1 MFMTLLEDI
10 RHGVFHI
17 LDQGAVDHILFLWV
31 LSIGLTFNDR
41 RMLLW
46 SITGFTLGHAFAAFA
61 VVSNLP
67 MLPLEWV
74 EFAIPL
80 TIVARGIQRLIS
92 PTETTTVPWKTIL
105 VIALFGFIHGSAI
118 STELKMTLMKED
130 SLVGKLIGFN
140 IGVELGQLMCI
151 VAILLISIGLNK
163 LLRIHANM
171 VTRIL
176 LVPAIIAGI
185 GLAYYVFPLN

>member
-1 MFMTLLEDI
+1 MTLFEDI
-10 RHGVFHI
+10 QHGVFHI
-17 LDQGAVDHILFLWV
+17 LNTGAIDHILFLWV
-31 LSIGLTFNDR
+31 LAIGLTFNDR

-46 SITGFTLGHAFAAFA
+46 SITGFTIGHALAAFA
-61 VVSNLP
+61 VMLSFP
-67 MLPLEWV
+67 MLPLKWV

-80 TIVARGIQRLIS
+80 TILVRGVQRLVS
-92 PTETTTVPWKTIL
+92 PTETTTLPWRTVL

-130 SLVGKLIGFN
+130 SLVGKLVGFN
-140 IGVELGQLMCI
+140 IGVELGQLLCI
-151 VAILLISIGLNK
+151 SGILLISVTLNR

-176 LVPAIIAGI
+176 LVPVILYA
-185 GLAYYVFPLN
+185 VFLSYMNLPLN

>member
-1 MFMTLLEDI
+1 MTLLEDI
-10 RHGVFHI
+10 QHGVFHI
-17 LDQGAVDHILFLWV
+17 LNKGAIDHILFLWV
-31 LSIGLTFNDR
+31 LAIGLTFNDR

-46 SITGFTLGHAFAAFA
+46 SITGFTLGHGIAAVA
-61 VVSNLP
+61 VVFNLP

-92 PTETTTVPWKTIL
+92 PTETATLPWKTIL
-105 VIALFGFIHGSAI
+105 VIAFFGFIHGSAI
-118 STELKMTLMKED
+118 STELKMLVVKGE

-140 IGVELGQLMCI
+140 IGVELGQLLCI
-151 VAILLISIGLNK
+151 SGILLISITLNR

-176 LVPAIIAGI
+176 LAPVIILAI

>member
-1 MFMTLLEDI
+1 MTLLEDI
-10 RHGVFHI
+10 QHGIFHI
-17 LDQGAVDHILFLWV
+17 LNKGAIDHILFLWV
-31 LSIGLTFNDR
+31 LAIGLTFNDR

-46 SITGFTLGHAFAAFA
+46 SITGFTLGHALAAVA
-61 VVSNLP
+61 VVFGFP

-80 TIVARGIQRLIS
+80 TIVIRGIQRLIS
-92 PTETTTVPWKTIL
+92 PTETTTVPWKTVL

-118 STELKMTLMKED
+118 STELKMTLMKGD
-130 SLVGKLIGFN
+130 SLTGKLIGFN
-140 IGVELGQLMCI
+140 IGVELGQLLCI
-151 VAILLISIGLNK
+151 AIILAISIGLNR

-176 LVPAIIAGI
+176 LVPVIIYSI
-185 GLAYYVFPLN
+185 FLAYINFPLN

>member
-1 MFMTLLEDI
+1 MTLLEDI
-10 RHGVFHI
+10 QNGIFHI
-17 LDQGAVDHILFLWV
+17 LNEDAIDHILFLWV
-31 LSIGLTFNDR
+31 LAIGLTFNER

-61 VVSNLP
+61 VMFNYP
-67 MLPLEWV
+67 MIPLKWV

-80 TIVARGIQRLIS
+80 TIVARGVQRLIS
-92 PTETTTVPWKTIL
+92 PTETATLPWKTIL
-105 VIALFGFIHGSAI
+105 VIALFGFIHGSAV
-118 STELKMTLMKED
+118 STELKMTLMKEE
-130 SLVGKLIGFN
+130 SLVGKLVGFN
-140 IGVELGQLMCI
+140 IGVELGQLLCI
-151 VAILLISIGLNK
+151 SGILLISVTLNR

-176 LVPAIIAGI
+176 LVPVIIVAI

>member
-1 MFMTLLEDI
+1 MTLFEDI
-10 RHGVFHI
+10 QHGVFHI
-17 LDQGAVDHILFLWV
+17 LNTGAIDHILFLWV
-31 LSIGLTFNDR
+31 LAIGLTFNDR

-46 SITGFTLGHAFAAFA
+46 SITGFTIGHALAAFA
-61 VVSNLP
+61 VILSFP
-67 MLPLEWV
+67 MLPLKWV

-80 TIVARGIQRLIS
+80 TILVRGVQRLVS
-92 PTETTTVPWKTIL
+92 PTETTTLPWRTVL

-130 SLVGKLIGFN
+130 SLVGKLVGFN
-140 IGVELGQLMCI
+140 IGVELGQLLCI
-151 VAILLISIGLNK
+151 SGILLISVTLNR

-176 LVPAIIAGI
+176 LVPVILYA
-185 GLAYYVFPLN
+185 VFLSYINLPLN

>member
-1 MFMTLLEDI
+1 MTLLEDI
-10 RHGVFHI
+10 QHGIFHI
-17 LDQGAVDHILFLWV
+17 LNKGAIDHILFLWV
-31 LSIGLTFNDR
+31 LAIGSTFNDR

-61 VVSNLP
+61 VMFNYP
-67 MLPLEWV
+67 MIPLKWV

-92 PTETTTVPWKTIL
+92 PTETATLPWKTIL

-118 STELKMTLMKED
+118 STELKMIVEKGE
-130 SLVGKLIGFN
+130 SLLGKLVGFN
-140 IGVELGQLMCI
+140 IGVELGQLLCI
-151 VAILLISIGLNK
+151 GGILLISITLNR

-176 LVPAIIAGI
+176 LIPAVLYAIFLSFIN
-185 GLAYYVFPLN
+185 FP

>member
-1 MFMTLLEDI
+1 MTLLEDI
-10 RHGVFHI
+10 QNGIFHI
-17 LDQGAVDHILFLWV
+17 LNEDAIDHILFLWV
-31 LSIGLTFNDR
+31 LAIGLTFNDR

-61 VVSNLP
+61 VMFNYP
-67 MLPLEWV
+67 MIPLKWV

-80 TIVARGIQRLIS
+80 TIVARGVQRLIS
-92 PTETTTVPWKTIL
+92 PTETATLPWKTIL
-105 VIALFGFIHGSAI
+105 VIALFGFIHGSAV
-118 STELKMTLMKED
+118 STELKMTLMKEE
-130 SLVGKLIGFN
+130 SLVGKLVGFN
-140 IGVELGQLMCI
+140 IGVELGQLLCI
-151 VAILLISIGLNK
+151 SGILLISVTLNR

-176 LVPAIIAGI
+176 LVPVIIVAI

>member
-1 MFMTLLEDI
+1 MTLLEDI
-10 RHGVFHI
+10 QHGIFHI
-17 LDQGAVDHILFLWV
+17 LNKGAIDHIMFLWA
-31 LSIGLTFNDR
+31 LAIGLTFNDR

-46 SITGFTLGHAFAAFA
+46 SITGFTLGHAFAAVA
-61 VVSNLP
+61 VVFSFP

-105 VIALFGFIHGSAI
+105 VIAIFGFIHGSAI
-118 STELKMTLMKED
+118 STELKMTLMKDE
-130 SLVGKLIGFN
+130 SLFGKLVGFN
-140 IGVELGQLMCI
+140 IGVELGQLLCI
-151 VAILLISIGLNK
+151 SGILLISVTLNR

-176 LVPAIIAGI
+176 LVPVIIVAI

>member
-1 MFMTLLEDI
+1 MTLFEDI
-10 RHGVFHI
+10 QHGVFHI
-17 LDQGAVDHILFLWV
+17 LNTGAVDHILFLWV
-31 LSIGLTFNDR
+31 LAIGLTFNDR

-46 SITGFTLGHAFAAFA
+46 SITGFTIGHALAAFA
-61 VVSNLP
+61 VMLSFP
-67 MLPLEWV
+67 MLPLKWV

-80 TIVARGIQRLIS
+80 TILVRGVQRLVS
-92 PTETTTVPWKTIL
+92 PTETTTLPWRTVL

-130 SLVGKLIGFN
+130 SLVGKLVGFN
-140 IGVELGQLMCI
+140 IGVELGQLLCI
-151 VAILLISIGLNK
+151 SGILLISVTLNR

-176 LVPAIIAGI
+176 LVPVILYA
-185 GLAYYVFPLN
+185 VFLSYMNLPLN

>member
-1 MFMTLLEDI
+1 MTLLEDI
-10 RHGVFHI
+10 QHGIFHI
-17 LDQGAVDHILFLWV
+17 LNRDSIDHILFLWV
-31 LSIGLTFNDR
+31 LAIGLTFNDR

-46 SITGFTLGHAFAAFA
+46 SITGFTLGHAFAALA
-61 VVSNLP
+61 VLFNYP
-67 MLPLEWV
+67 MIPLKWV

-92 PTETTTVPWKTIL
+92 PTETATIPWKTIL

-118 STELKMTLMKED
+118 STELKMLVMKDE
-130 SLVGKLIGFN
+130 SLIGKLVGFN
-140 IGVELGQLMCI
+140 VGVELGQLLCI
-151 VAILLISIGLNK
+151 SGILLISITLNR

-176 LVPAIIAGI
+176 LAPAIIYAI
-185 GLAYYVFPLN
+185 FLAYINFPLN

>member
-1 MFMTLLEDI
+1 MTLFENI
-10 RHGVFHI
+10 QHGVFHI
-17 LDQGAVDHILFLWV
+17 LNTGAIDHILFLWV

-46 SITGFTLGHAFAAFA
+46 SITGFTIGHALAAFA
-61 VVSNLP
+61 VILSFP
-67 MLPLEWV
+67 MLPLKWV

-80 TIVARGIQRLIS
+80 TILARGVQRLVS
-92 PTETTTVPWKTIL
+92 PTETTTLPWRTVL
-105 VIALFGFIHGSAI
+105 VIAVFGFIHGSAI

-130 SLVGKLIGFN
+130 SLVGKLVGFN
-140 IGVELGQLMCI
+140 IGVELGQLLCI
-151 VAILLISIGLNK
+151 SGILLISITLNR

-176 LVPAIIAGI
+176 LVPVILYAVF
-185 GLAYYVFPLN
+185 LSYMNFPLN

>member
-1 MFMTLLEDI
+1 MTLLEDI
-10 RHGVFHI
+10 QHGIFHI
-17 LDQGAVDHILFLWV
+17 IDQGAIDHILFLWV
-31 LSIGLTFNDR
+31 LAIGLTFNDR

-46 SITGFTLGHAFAAFA
+46 SITGFTLGHALAAAA
-61 VVSNLP
+61 VVFGLP
-67 MLPLEWV
+67 MLSMEWV

-92 PTETTTVPWKTIL
+92 PTETTTLPWKTIL

-118 STELKMTLMKED
+118 STELKMTLMKGD
-130 SLVGKLIGFN
+130 SLAGKLIGFN
-140 IGVELGQLMCI
+140 IGVELGQLLCI
-151 VAILLISIGLNK
+151 SGILLISITLNR

-176 LVPAIIAGI
+176 LVPAIIVAI
-185 GLAYYVFPLN
+185 FLAYYVFPLN

>member
-1 MFMTLLEDI
+1 MTLLEDI
-10 RHGVFHI
+10 QHGVFHI
-17 LDQGAVDHILFLWV
+17 LNKGAIDHILFLWV
-31 LSIGLTFNDR
+31 LAIGLTFNDR

-46 SITGFTLGHAFAAFA
+46 SITGFTLGHGIAAVA
-61 VVSNLP
+61 VVFNLP

-92 PTETTTVPWKTIL
+92 PTETATLPWKTIL

-118 STELKMTLMKED
+118 STELKMLVVKGE

-140 IGVELGQLMCI
+140 IGVELGQLLCI
-151 VAILLISIGLNK
+151 SGILLISITLNR

-176 LVPAIIAGI
+176 LMPVIIYAIF
-185 GLAYYVFPLN
+185 LAFINFPLN

>member
-1 MFMTLLEDI
+1 MTLLEDI
-10 RHGVFHI
+10 QHGIFHI
-17 LDQGAVDHILFLWV
+17 IDDSAIDHILFLWV
-31 LSIGLTFNDR
+31 LAIGLTFNDR

-46 SITGFTLGHAFAAFA
+46 SITGFTLGHALAAVALVFG
-61 VVSNLP
+61 LP
-67 MLPLEWV
+67 MLSMKWV

-118 STELKMTLMKED
+118 STELKMTLMKGD
-130 SLVGKLIGFN
+130 SLTGKLIGFN
-140 IGVELGQLMCI
+140 IGVELGQLICI
-151 VAILLISIGLNK
+151 AAILVISITLNR

-176 LVPAIIAGI
+176 LVPAIIYAIFLGFI
-185 GLAYYVFPLN
+185 NFPLN

>member
-1 MFMTLLEDI
+1 MTLLEDI
-10 RHGVFHI
+10 QHGIFHI
-17 LDQGAVDHILFLWV
+17 LNKGAIDHILFLWV
-31 LSIGLTFNDR
+31 LAIGLTFNDR

-61 VVSNLP
+61 VMFNYP
-67 MLPLEWV
+67 MIPLKWV

-92 PTETTTVPWKTIL
+92 PTENATLPWKTIL

-118 STELKMTLMKED
+118 STELKMMVEKGE
-130 SLVGKLIGFN
+130 SLLGKLVGFN
-140 IGVELGQLMCI
+140 IGVELGQLLCI
-151 VAILLISIGLNK
+151 GGILLISITLNR

-176 LVPAIIAGI
+176 LIPAILYAIFLSFI
-185 GLAYYVFPLN
+185 NFP

>member
-1 MFMTLLEDI
+1 MTLLEDI
-10 RHGVFHI
+10 QHGIFHI
-17 LDQGAVDHILFLWV
+17 IDKGAIDHIMFLWV
-31 LSIGLTFNDR
+31 LAIGLTFNDR

-46 SITGFTLGHAFAAFA
+46 SITGFTIGHALAAVA
-61 VVSNLP
+61 VVFSFP

-105 VIALFGFIHGSAI
+105 VIAIFGFIHGSAI
-118 STELKMTLMKED
+118 STELKMTLMKDE
-130 SLVGKLIGFN
+130 SLVGKLVGFN
-140 IGVELGQLMCI
+140 IGVELGQLLCI
-151 VAILLISIGLNK
+151 GGILLISTTLNR

-176 LVPAIIAGI
+176 LVPVIVLAI
-185 GLAYYVFPLN
+185 GLSYNVFPLN

>member
-1 MFMTLLEDI
+1 MTLLEDI
-10 RHGVFHI
+10 QNGIFHI
-17 LDQGAVDHILFLWV
+17 LNKDAIDHVLFLWV
-31 LSIGLTFNDR
+31 LAIGLTFNDR

-61 VVSNLP
+61 VMFNYP
-67 MLPLEWV
+67 MIPLKWV

-80 TIVARGIQRLIS
+80 TIVVRGIQRLIS
-92 PTETTTVPWKTIL
+92 PTETATLPWKTIL

-118 STELKMTLMKED
+118 STELRMTLMKEE
-130 SLVGKLIGFN
+130 SLVGKLVGFN
-140 IGVELGQLMCI
+140 IGVELGQLLCI
-151 VAILLISIGLNK
+151 SGILLISVTLNR

-176 LVPAIIAGI
+176 LVPVIIVAI

>member
-1 MFMTLLEDI
+1 MTLLEDI
-10 RHGVFHI
+10 QHGIFHI
-17 LDQGAVDHILFLWV
+17 IDKGAIDHIMFLWV
-31 LSIGLTFNDR
+31 LAIGLTFNDR

-46 SITGFTLGHAFAAFA
+46 SITGFTIGHALAAVA
-61 VVSNLP
+61 VVFSFP

-105 VIALFGFIHGSAI
+105 VIAIFGFIHGSAI
-118 STELKMTLMKED
+118 STELKMTLMKDE
-130 SLVGKLIGFN
+130 SLVGKLVGFN
-140 IGVELGQLMCI
+140 IGVELGQLLCI
-151 VAILLISIGLNK
+151 GGILLISTTLNR

-176 LVPAIIAGI
+176 LVPVIILAI
-185 GLAYYVFPLN
+185 GLSYYVFPLN

>member
-1 MFMTLLEDI
+1 MTLLEDI
-10 RHGVFHI
+10 QNGIFHI
-17 LDQGAVDHILFLWV
+17 LNKDAIDHILFLWV
-31 LSIGLTFNDR
+31 LAIGLTFNDR

-61 VVSNLP
+61 VMFNYP
-67 MLPLEWV
+67 MIPLKWV
-74 EFAIPL
+74 EFAIPM

-92 PTETTTVPWKTIL
+92 PTETATLPWKTIL
-105 VIALFGFIHGSAI
+105 VIALFGFIHGSAV
-118 STELKMTLMKED
+118 STELKMMVVKGE
-130 SLVGKLIGFN
+130 SLVGKLVGFN
-140 IGVELGQLMCI
+140 IGVELGQLLCI
-151 VAILLISIGLNK
+151 SGILFISVTLNR

-176 LVPAIIAGI
+176 LVPVIIVAI

>member
-1 MFMTLLEDI
+1 MTLLEDI
-10 RHGVFHI
+10 QHGIFHI
-17 LDQGAVDHILFLWV
+17 IDEGAIDHILFLWV
-31 LSIGLTFNDR
+31 LAIGLTFNDR

-46 SITGFTLGHAFAAFA
+46 SITGFTLGHALAA
-61 VVSNLP
+61 VVFGLP
-67 MLPLEWV
+67 MLSMKWV

-80 TIVARGIQRLIS
+80 TIVARGVQRLIS
-92 PTETTTVPWKTIL
+92 PTETTTLPWKTIL

-130 SLVGKLIGFN
+130 SLVGKLVGFN
-140 IGVELGQLMCI
+140 IGVELGQLLCI
-151 VAILLISIGLNK
+151 AGILLISVTLNR

-176 LVPAIIAGI
+176 LVPAILYAIFLSYI
-185 GLAYYVFPLN
+185 NFP

>member
-1 MFMTLLEDI
+1 MTLREDI
-10 RHGVFHI
+10 QHGIFHI
-17 LDQGAVDHILFLWV
+17 LNKDAVDHIAFLWV
-31 LSIGLTFNDR
+31 LAIGLTFSDR

-46 SITGFTLGHAFAAFA
+46 SITAFTLGHGLAALA
-61 VVSNLP
+61 VIMDLTL
-67 MLPLEWV
+67 LPLKWV

-92 PTETTTVPWKTIL
+92 PTETATLPWKTIL

-118 STELKMTLMKED
+118 SAELKMMVVKGE
-130 SLVGKLIGFN
+130 SLVGKLVGFN
-140 IGVELGQLMCI
+140 IGVEIGQLLCI
-151 VAILLISIGLNK
+151 TAILVFSIGLNK

-176 LVPAIIAGI
+176 LVPVIILAI
-185 GLAYYVFPLN
+185 GLSYYVFPLN

>member
-1 MFMTLLEDI
+1 MTLLEDI
-10 RHGVFHI
+10 QHGIFHI
-17 LDQGAVDHILFLWV
+17 LNEGAIDHIMFLWV
-31 LSIGLTFNDR
+31 LAIGLTFNDR

-61 VVSNLP
+61 VMFNYP
-67 MLPLEWV
+67 MIPLKWV

-92 PTETTTVPWKTIL
+92 PTETAALPWKTIL

-118 STELKMTLMKED
+118 STELKMMVEKGE
-130 SLVGKLIGFN
+130 SLLGKLVGFN
-140 IGVELGQLMCI
+140 IGVELGQLLCI
-151 VAILLISIGLNK
+151 GGILLISITLNR

-171 VTRIL
+171 ATRIL
-176 LVPAIIAGI
+176 LIPAILYATFLSFIN
-185 GLAYYVFPLN
+185 FP

>member
-1 MFMTLLEDI
+1 MTLLEDI
-10 RHGVFHI
+10 QHGIFHI
-17 LDQGAVDHILFLWV
+17 LDESAIDHILFLWV
-31 LSIGLTFNDR
+31 MAVGLTFSER

-46 SITGFTLGHAFAAFA
+46 SITAFTIGHAAAAFA
-61 VVSNLP
+61 ILFNYP
-67 MLPLEWV
+67 MISLRWV

-80 TIVARGIQRLIS
+80 TIVVRGIQRLIS
-92 PTETTTVPWKTIL
+92 PTETATLPWKTIL

-118 STELKMTLMKED
+118 STELKMTLTKGE

-140 IGVELGQLMCI
+140 VGVEVGQLLCI
-151 VAILLISIGLNK
+151 AIVLLLSTLLNR

-176 LVPAIIAGI
+176 LVPSIIYAIFLSFIN
-185 GLAYYVFPLN
+185 FPLN

>member
-1 MFMTLLEDI
+1 MTLFEDI
-10 RHGVFHI
+10 QHGVFHI
-17 LDQGAVDHILFLWV
+17 LNTGAIDHILFLWV
-31 LSIGLTFNDR
+31 LAIGLTFNDR

-46 SITGFTLGHAFAAFA
+46 SITGFTIGHALAAFA
-61 VVSNLP
+61 VILSFP
-67 MLPLEWV
+67 MLPLKWV

-80 TIVARGIQRLIS
+80 TILVRGVQRLVS
-92 PTETTTVPWKTIL
+92 PTETTTLPWRTVL

-130 SLVGKLIGFN
+130 SLVGKLVGFN
-140 IGVELGQLMCI
+140 IGVELGQLLCI
-151 VAILLISIGLNK
+151 SGILLISVTLNR

-176 LVPAIIAGI
+176 LVPVILYA
-185 GLAYYVFPLN
+185 VFLSYMNLPLN

>member
-1 MFMTLLEDI
+1 MTLLEDI
-10 RHGVFHI
+10 QHGIFHI
-17 LDQGAVDHILFLWV
+17 IDKGAIDHIMFLWV
-31 LSIGLTFNDR
+31 LAIGLTFNDR

-46 SITGFTLGHAFAAFA
+46 SITGFTIGHALAAVA
-61 VVSNLP
+61 VVFSFP

-105 VIALFGFIHGSAI
+105 VIAIFGFIHGSAI
-118 STELKMTLMKED
+118 STELKMTLMKDE
-130 SLVGKLIGFN
+130 SLVGKLVGFN
-140 IGVELGQLMCI
+140 IGVELGQLLCI
-151 VAILLISIGLNK
+151 GGILLISTTLNR

-176 LVPAIIAGI
+176 LVPVIVLAI
-185 GLAYYVFPLN
+185 GLSYYVFPLN